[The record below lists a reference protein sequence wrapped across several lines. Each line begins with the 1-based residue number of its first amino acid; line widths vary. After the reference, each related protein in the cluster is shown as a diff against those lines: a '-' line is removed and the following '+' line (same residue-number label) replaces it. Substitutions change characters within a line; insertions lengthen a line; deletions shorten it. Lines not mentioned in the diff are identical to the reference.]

1 MANLSAIKLPNGTTY
16 NLKDTVSGYTTNTGT
31 ITKVQTTAGAHTTV
45 NVSSGAVTFN
55 VPTKTSHL
63 TNDSGFITN
72 AGVTGVKGS
81 AESSYRTGQ
90 VNLTPA
96 NLGAVSKNDELLTT
110 NPFRPASLSGP
121 YISKIDNGFY
131 AANKRWNTSM
141 TNISGASTSNL
152 FDGSYETN
160 VTIEAGKTSVL
171 TMDFAPT
178 TYFPGYPYGYILV
191 SFYHTGIPV
200 SVSGRVYCNYESHGI
215 GWHDISFSPISDSGT
230 SSMVYRSEHQGYY
243 NISKLEISI
252 VGASNPTTKVTQV
265 EIHLDRPDSSRTP
278 FLSKYGAE
286 TLYYDLTAPN
296 FRGNLV
302 GNVTGNVT
310 GNVSGSAGSVAW
322 SGVSSKPTATGSA
335 TTGISIANHSTTSIY
350 GVSSSTT
357 SVYGVSST
365 TTTASKV
372 TLGTAKSIPNVTSAG
387 SASTWTF
394 ESKSIPNVTAAGS
407 ASTWT
412 FESKTVMT
420 DLTMTINSTDS
431 GQLDIAKS
439 TTTVYSK
446 SGGGNG
452 TAPTLGTAIT
462 VYSKSG
468 GGNGTA
474 PTLGTVISV
483 PNVTEVTDVTVP
495 IKNADATTVPI
506 KNTSATTVVTSATH
520 SVTDNGHTHTI

>member
-1 MANLSAIKLPNGTTY
+1 MANISAIKLPNGTTY
-16 NLKDTVSGYTTNTGT
+16 TIKDNNALPLTGGSVTGSVSFGDSVTMDEATVGDLVVNGSGSFTNNLQVNTINGVTVGNSPKFTDTNTEVSTFTLAAG
-31 ITKVQTTAGAHTTV
+31 TTAGTALAHGGKYTLTAG
-45 NVSSGAVTFN
+45 S
-55 VPTKTSHL
+55 KT
-63 TNDSGFITN
+63 
-72 AGVTGVKGS
+72 
-81 AESSYRTGQ
+81 
-90 VNLTPA
+90 
-96 NLGAVSKNDELLTT
+96 
-110 NPFRPASLSGP
+110 
-121 YISKIDNGFY
+121 
-131 AANKRWNTSM
+131 
-141 TNISGASTSNL
+141 
-152 FDGSYETN
+152 
-160 VTIEAGKTSVL
+160 
-171 TMDFAPT
+171 
-178 TYFPGYPYGYILV
+178 V
-191 SFYHTGIPV
+191 SFTMPAAQTI
-200 SVSGRVYCNYESHGI
+200 
-215 GWHDISFSPISDSGT
+215 
-230 SSMVYRSEHQGYY
+230 
-243 NISKLEISI
+243 
-252 VGASNPTTKVTQV
+252 
-265 EIHLDRPDSSRTP
+265 
-278 FLSKYGAE
+278 
-286 TLYYDLTAPN
+286 
-296 FRGNLV
+296 
-302 GNVTGNVT
+302 
-310 GNVSGSAGSVAW
+310 
-322 SGVSSKPTATGSA
+322 PTATNSA
-335 TTGISIANHSTTSIY
+335 TTGISVANHSTTSIY

-468 GGNGTA
+468 GGNGMA
-474 PTLGTVISV
+474 PTLGTAISV

>member
-1 MANLSAIKLPNGTTY
+1 MANISSIKLPNGTTY
-16 NLKDTVSGYTTNTGT
+16 TIKDNNALPLTGGSVTGPVSFGDSVTMDEATVGDLVVNGSGSFTNNLQVNTINGVTVGNSPKFIDTVTTATTTGSGNAVTAITASNGALTVTKGTTFLTSHQDISGKADKTATVSNVAYDSTNKK
-31 ITKVQTTAGAHTTV
+31 ITKTINGTTSDIVTV
-45 NVSSGAVTFN
+45 ATLKTALGSMPASDVSSWAKASTKPSYAFSELTTHPTSINGYGITDAY
-55 VPTKTSHL
+55 TKTEVDNKVSAVL
-63 TNDSGFITN
+63 RYK
-72 AGVTGVKGS
+72 GVK
-81 AESSYRTGQ
+81 
-90 VNLTPA
+90 
-96 NLGAVSKNDELLTT
+96 
-110 NPFRPASLSGP
+110 
-121 YISKIDNGFY
+121 
-131 AANKRWNTSM
+131 AA
-141 TNISGASTSNL
+141 ISNL
-152 FDGSYETN
+152 P
-160 VTIEAGKTSVL
+160 TS
-171 TMDFAPT
+171 
-178 TYFPGYPYGYILV
+178 
-191 SFYHTGIPV
+191 
-200 SVSGRVYCNYESHGI
+200 
-215 GWHDISFSPISDSGT
+215 
-230 SSMVYRSEHQGYY
+230 
-243 NISKLEISI
+243 
-252 VGASNPTTKVTQV
+252 
-265 EIHLDRPDSSRTP
+265 
-278 FLSKYGAE
+278 
-286 TLYYDLTAPN
+286 
-296 FRGNLV
+296 
-302 GNVTGNVT
+302 GNVTGDVWH
-310 GNVSGSAGSVAW
+310 V
-322 SGVSSKPTATGSA
+322 TATSGEYAWDGTEWQELGTAISIPANTGSS
-335 TTGISIANHSTTSIY
+335 TTGISIGNHSTTSIY

-420 DLTMTINSTDS
+420 DLTMTINGTDS

-474 PTLGTVISV
+474 PTLGTAISV
-483 PNVTEVTDVTVP
+483 PNVTEVTNVTVP